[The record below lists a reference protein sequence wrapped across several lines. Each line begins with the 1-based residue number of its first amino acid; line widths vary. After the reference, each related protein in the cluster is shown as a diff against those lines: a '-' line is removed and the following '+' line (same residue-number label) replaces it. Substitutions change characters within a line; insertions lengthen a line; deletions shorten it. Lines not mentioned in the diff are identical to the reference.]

1 MKHLKST
8 IAFACLVA
16 LVCVLPQG
24 ALAQA
29 NPRFG
34 TWKLNVAKSTYQQ
47 GKAPGSETRT
57 YLATDD
63 GGLQLTA
70 NAVLTGGEK
79 QPSGYRAKYDGK
91 DYPYSGTAGDTIA
104 MTGDGWASDS
114 TIKMGGKVTQTSH
127 SVVSK
132 NGKRMTSSTSAL
144 AWRSLVLDN
153 PCILKEAAYEADGC
167 GVSEHRRYG
176 DCLPQCGDASC
187 TAQLFG
193 C

>member
-1 MKHLKST
+1 MKHRKSP
-8 IAFACLVA
+8 IVFACLVA
-16 LVCVLPQG
+16 ALCLLPYS

-29 NPRFG
+29 NPRIG

-47 GKAPGSETRT
+47 GKAPSSETRS

-70 NAVLTGGEK
+70 DALLAGGEK

-114 TIKMGGKVTQTSH
+114 TIKMGGKIIQTSH
-127 SVVSK
+127 GVVSK
-132 NGKRMTSSTSAL
+132 NGKTMTLITKTASGRPVST
-144 AWRSLVLDN
+144 RIYD
-153 PCILKEAAYEADGC
+153 K
-167 GVSEHRRYG
+167 
-176 DCLPQCGDASC
+176 Q
-187 TAQLFG
+187 
-193 C
+193 

>member
-1 MKHLKST
+1 MTHLKSP
-8 IAFACLVA
+8 IAFAWVVA
-16 LVCVLPQG
+16 LVCLLPQG

-29 NPRFG
+29 NPRIG

-47 GKAPGSETRT
+47 GTAPSSETRT
-57 YLATDD
+57 YLAPDD

-70 NAVLTGGEK
+70 DAMLTGGEK

-127 SVVSK
+127 SVVSE
-132 NGKRMTSSTSAL
+132 NGKTMTQTTKTAAGYPVST
-144 AWRSLVLDN
+144 RVYD
-153 PCILKEAAYEADGC
+153 K
-167 GVSEHRRYG
+167 
-176 DCLPQCGDASC
+176 Q
-187 TAQLFG
+187 
-193 C
+193 